1 MGALGRAG
9 GVLAVGVEGRALVE
23 DQGDVGAER
32 RLHLIETSGEM
43 NSSAPSRGERKRA
56 PSSVISTFEPCPP
69 PERPLPLTSL
79 ATPPWASEKTW
90 KPPESVISARS
101 QPMNSCSP
109 PAAAIRSGP
118 GETNRW

>member
-1 MGALGRAG
+1 MRSVERAVYSRSAWK
-9 GVLAVGVEGRALVE
+9 GVHSSKTRAMSE
-23 DQGDVGAER
+23 PSAAWTC
-32 RLHLIETSGEM
+32 IETSGEM
-43 NSSAPSRGERKRA
+43 NSSEPSRGERKRA
-56 PSSVISTFEPCPP
+56 PSSLISTLEPCSP

-101 QPMNSCSP
+101 QPMKPCRP

-118 GETNRW
+118 GETKRW

>member
-1 MGALGRAG
+1 M
-9 GVLAVGVEGRALVE
+9 
-23 DQGDVGAER
+23 
-32 RLHLIETSGEM
+32 LIETSGEM
-43 NSSAPSRGERKRA
+43 NNSAPSRGDWNRA
-56 PSSVISTFEPCPP
+56 PSSLISTLEPWS

-90 KPPESVISARS
+90 KPPESVMIARS
-101 QPMNSCSP
+101 QFMNPCRP